1 MTVKL
6 EDAQALTYIAV
17 RLRQETYGCA
27 KWDHAGTFSVI
38 RELIGQN
45 YSETLHRVIG
55 HAMDPEARTP
65 GAIRRPFV
73 PKRPDEP
80 GRRVPAKAGEDCRR
94 HPGEYVG
101 SCRACSVEH
110 LDAPTD
116 PVLDDQDRTAGRQLL
131 AEIRARRL
139 GTPEHSPAPD
149 VASVPAV
156 DDAAAPPGRDESQDV
171 QQRAG
176 ESDQRPETACSA
188 DGCFRP
194 TRDGICD
201 RCRAKAIA
209 DDVDAANAALVDQ
222 LKANQRERAHARPP
236 ADPGPPRYFTGAD
249 INHDK
254 VHAAQ
259 ARAATERS
267 NA

>member
-1 MTVKL
+1 MSNETTTPEQYAQQRL
-6 EDAQALTYIAV
+6 DARTAKYRAQVA
-17 RLRQETYGCA
+17 RLRA
-27 KWDHAGTFSVI
+27 LAGLTP
-38 RELIGQN
+38 
-45 YSETLHRVIG
+45 
-55 HAMDPEARTP
+55 DP
-65 GAIRRPFV
+65 
-73 PKRPDEP
+73 
-80 GRRVPAKAGEDCRR
+80 
-94 HPGEYVG
+94 
-101 SCRACSVEH
+101 
-110 LDAPTD
+110 
-116 PVLDDQDRTAGRQLL
+116 
-131 AEIRARRL
+131 
-139 GTPEHSPAPD
+139 SPAPD

-176 ESDQRPETACSA
+176 EPRPETECAPDCRPITNPCSVDQRPETACSA

-209 DDVDAANAALVDQ
+209 DDTAAANAQLVDQ

-267 NA
+267 SNT